1 MARDGQTAE
10 NPYLNTWEGLRGG
23 GGINNSS
30 LWIAIRDCN
39 IFLEN
44 INLPKDIREEERT
57 RWIAEVKFLKAYYLF
72 YLLRQYGPIPIINK
86 NLPVSAN
93 KEEVAIYR
101 NTIDEVTD
109 YIVELLD
116 EAALNLPIMIENTT
130 EEMGR
135 ITKPIALTVKAKLL
149 AMVASPLFNG
159 NSNYAGVVDN
169 RGTVLFPQK
178 YDPDKWNKAAVAIR
192 EAIECAHESGAELY
206 YSRDARLSEPTRAK
220 LNIRGSVTERWN
232 REIIWGSTRSSW
244 TLQYDFAHRQVGLW
258 ACSSYV
264 GSVGNPPI
272 SVVERFYTKNGV
284 PIEED
289 VTWDYN
295 NRYDLRKA
303 TTDEKYLIREG
314 FTTAKLNFD
323 REMRYYASLYFDG
336 SIVYGQGIF
345 NEDDYSKINYTA
357 MKNGMI
363 SGRFSDY
370 LYNITGYGV
379 KKVIHPQTV
388 VGNTTFSCY
397 AYAFPIIRLAE
408 LYLLYAEALNEIKE
422 TPDAEV
428 YLYIDKVRERASL
441 EGVVKSWATYS
452 SNPSKPSTKEGMREI
467 IHRESLN
474 ELAFEGKNYWNLLRW
489 KKAQKEFSKPLK
501 GWNIYGKEESD
512 YYQITTVFTPP
523 EFTIKNYFQPIRN
536 YQLSVNPNLV
546 QNYGW

>member
-72 YLLRQYGPIPIINK
+72 YLLRQYAPIPIINK

-220 LNIRGSVTERWN
+220 LNIRAFVTERWN

-258 ACSSYV
+258 YTLLTLGV
-264 GSVGNPPI
+264 SVI
-272 SVVERFYTKNGV
+272 
-284 PIEED
+284 
-289 VTWDYN
+289 
-295 NRYDLRKA
+295 
-303 TTDEKYLIREG
+303 
-314 FTTAKLNFD
+314 
-323 REMRYYASLYFDG
+323 
-336 SIVYGQGIF
+336 
-345 NEDDYSKINYTA
+345 
-357 MKNGMI
+357 
-363 SGRFSDY
+363 
-370 LYNITGYGV
+370 
-379 KKVIHPQTV
+379 PQ
-388 VGNTTFSCY
+388 
-397 AYAFPIIRLAE
+397 
-408 LYLLYAEALNEIKE
+408 
-422 TPDAEV
+422 
-428 YLYIDKVRERASL
+428 
-441 EGVVKSWATYS
+441 
-452 SNPSKPSTKEGMREI
+452 
-467 IHRESLN
+467 
-474 ELAFEGKNYWNLLRW
+474 
-489 KKAQKEFSKPLK
+489 
-501 GWNIYGKEESD
+501 
-512 YYQITTVFTPP
+512 
-523 EFTIKNYFQPIRN
+523 
-536 YQLSVNPNLV
+536 LV
-546 QNYGW
+546 L